1 VKVLILD
8 HHFKQDIDALVRV
21 ASDNDIVRLVSA
33 EFFASRAR
41 EIFPRDVF
49 DADLARYHAP
59 EFANHRA
66 TYRKVAAQLTSELYL
81 TFPFDVLVLPSD
93 TFFYIRDVIDTVR
106 EMGIAIVVVQK
117 ESGVSA
123 KSLEHHATEMR
134 RWFPFSGDI
143 MTVCSEKSKDFWVA
157 CGAPPDQVLVL
168 GQPRFDVYSART
180 DVADRSVLG
189 VGASAGRPTVLF
201 LSYDLDAYAEER
213 SLGAAHRP
221 WERLHQ
227 ETESV
232 LLDLAGKGVFTL
244 MIKPHPQ
251 QNASQLA
258 HLVNRV
264 NHVPNTFILPAGV
277 DTRSLLLSVDTVVGF
292 QTTAIAEAMIAG
304 KRVLYTFWTDNVKR
318 VQTLLLPFHEMGDA
332 IEIATSPSDL
342 DERLQSPVAALTEA
356 VKLKRQQ
363 YCEPYLGI
371 VDGAAAA
378 RVWSVVRA
386 NADRHISASATGGLD
401 DRSVAYCR
409 AEAKRAAR
417 SRIVW
422 AILAK
427 GAPFFPGGRKFS
439 ARAEGRRRR
448 EIERVTECRE
458 RISGEY
464 RRTGSLRGP
473 RSDGVF
479 GAARRFV
486 AGIVQPRSDLDSVA
500 ARTRRARPC

>member
-1 VKVLILD
+1 MLILD
-8 HHFKQDIDALVRV
+8 HHFKQDIDALTRV
-21 ASDNDIVRLVSA
+21 ASDNDVVRLVSA

-49 DADLARYHAP
+49 DADLSRYHAP
-59 EFANHRA
+59 EFASQRA
-66 TYRKVAAQLTSELYL
+66 TYRKVARDLTSELYL

-134 RWFPFSGDI
+134 RWFPFSGDV

-157 CGAPPDQVLVL
+157 CGARPEQVLVL
-168 GQPRFDVYSART
+168 GQPRFDVYCSRT
-180 DVADRSVLG
+180 EAADLSVWG
-189 VGASAGRPTVLF
+189 VDASAARPIVLF

-232 LLDLAGKGVFTL
+232 LLDLAAKGVFTL

-332 IEIATSPSDL
+332 IEVATSRGDL
-342 DERLQSPVAALTEA
+342 CERLQTSAAALAEA

-371 VDGAAAA
+371 VDGAAAT
-378 RVWSVVRA
+378 RVWNVVRA
-386 NADRHISASATGGLD
+386 NADRHISANATDESDG
-401 DRSVAYCR
+401 RSYEYCR
-409 AEAKRAAR
+409 AEATRAAR
-417 SRIVW
+417 RSIAW
-422 AILAK
+422 SILAK
-427 GAPFFPGGRKFS
+427 GASFLPGGRKL
-439 ARAEGRRRR
+439 ATRAQWRRGR
-448 EIERVTECRE
+448 EVERVTECRE
-458 RISGEY
+458 RMSGEY
-464 RRTGSLRGP
+464 RKTASLRGP
-473 RSDGVF
+473 RSDGVL
-479 GAARRFV
+479 GAARRLV
-486 AGIVQPRSDLDSVA
+486 VGISEPRSDLDNV
-500 ARTRRARPC
+500 RARAHGTRPC

>member
-1 VKVLILD
+1 MKVLILD
-8 HHFKQDIDALVRV
+8 HHFKQDIDALARV
-21 ASDNDIVRLVSA
+21 ASDDDIVRLVPA

-49 DADLARYHAP
+49 DADLSRYHAP
-59 EFANHRA
+59 EFANQRA
-66 TYRKVAAQLTSELYL
+66 MYRKLAMHLTSELYL

-123 KSLEHHATEMR
+123 KSLEHHAMEMR
-134 RWFPFSGDI
+134 RWFPFTGDV

-157 CGAPPDQVLVL
+157 CGARPEQVLIL
-168 GQPRFDVYSART
+168 GQPRFDVYCSRT
-180 DVADRSVLG
+180 EAADLSVLG
-189 VGASAGRPTVLF
+189 VDASAGRPTVLF

-232 LLDLAGKGVFTL
+232 LLDLAAKGEFTL
-244 MIKPHPQ
+244 IIKPHPQ

-304 KRVLYTFWTDNVKR
+304 KRVLYTFWTENVER

-332 IEIATSPSDL
+332 IEVATSRSDL
-342 DERLQSPVAALTEA
+342 YERLQSPVAALTED
-356 VKLKRQQ
+356 VKLKRQR

-371 VDGAAAA
+371 VDGAAAT

-401 DRSVAYCR
+401 GRSLAYCR
-409 AEAKRAAR
+409 TEATRAAR
-417 SRIVW
+417 SSIVW
-422 AILAK
+422 GILAK
-427 GAPFFPGGRKFS
+427 GASFFPGARKLA
-439 ARAEGRRRR
+439 ARAEWRRWL

-458 RISGEY
+458 RIAGEY

-479 GAARRFV
+479 GAARRLV
-486 AGIVQPRSDLDSVA
+486 AGLIQPRSDLDNVP
-500 ARTRRARPC
+500 ARVHRARPC